1 MANDI
6 GKAMA
11 RLKHR
16 DIRTRRRAVRTLF
29 EHDDPSVLQAFKPLL
44 DDDDTWFVSKALDAY
59 RTWGLL
65 FGTEAIETLL
75 NHRNLDVRRAGAN
88 LLAPL
93 GQQGVSLALV
103 ALDDEDNVVQ
113 RKAARA
119 VASRRRTAMLQN
131 ASHNTTAIQFGP
143 PAWAT
148 QRCPKTTLR
157 GGLSDPH
164 EGVRVAALKT
174 ALKRRVDMKMDDL
187 VPFLEAGHHTVEIL
201 VWAAE
206 HEASQLKQLTQ
217 HIKPKDMKALSAHL
231 RATVSD
237 RSEPL
242 IQHLL
247 DGGLLEPVARWVIR
261 QDATEDDLRWELIND
276 ERLHV
281 IERCKLLERLIGRAN
296 EPECIERVNELA
308 ETTEG
313 ELLKVACENLSTAAI
328 ELGA

>member
-65 FGTEAIETLL
+65 SGSEAIETLL

-93 GQQGVSLALV
+93 GQQGVPLALN
-103 ALDDEDNVVQ
+103 ALDDDDTVVQ

-119 VASRRRTAMLQN
+119 LLLVKDGDVAERLAQHNSDSIRATGMSHALLPE
-131 ASHNTTAIQFGP
+131 AS
-143 PAWAT
+143 
-148 QRCPKTTLR
+148 LR
-157 GGLSDPH
+157 SGLTDPH
-164 EGVRVAALKT
+164 EAVRVAALNSV
-174 ALKRRVDMKMDDL
+174 LKRSVDVKMDDL
-187 VPFLEAGHHTVEIL
+187 VPFLEAGHHTVDIL

-206 HEASQLKQLTQ
+206 HEASELKQLTQ
-217 HIKPKDMKALSAHL
+217 HIKQKDMKALGDHL
-231 RATVSD
+231 RAHASD
-237 RSEPL
+237 SSEPL
-242 IQHLL
+242 VQHLL

-261 QDATEDDLRWELIND
+261 QDASEDELRWQLVND

-296 EPECIERVNELA
+296 EPSVIQRVNELA
-308 ETTEG
+308 ETTED
-313 ELLKVACENLSTAAI
+313 ELLKVACENLSTAAT

>member
-59 RTWGLL
+59 RMWGLL
-65 FGTEAIETLL
+65 SGSEAIETLL

-119 VASRRRTAMLQN
+119 LLLVGDTDVAERLAQ
-131 ASHNTTAIQFGP
+131 HNSDSIRATGMGH
-143 PAWAT
+143 PAL
-148 QRCPKTTLR
+148 PEPTLR
-157 GGLSDPH
+157 AGLSDPH

-174 ALKRRVDMKMDDL
+174 ALKRSVDVKMDDL
-187 VPFLEAGHHTVEIL
+187 VPFLEAGHHTVDIL

-206 HEASQLKQLTQ
+206 HEPSQLKQLTQ
-217 HIKPKDMKALSAHL
+217 HIKPKDMKALGDHL

-261 QDATEDDLRWELIND
+261 QNASEDDLRWQLIND

-296 EPECIERVNELA
+296 EPSVLERVNELA
-308 ETTEG
+308 ETTED
-313 ELLKVACENLSTAAI
+313 ELLKVACENLSTAAT